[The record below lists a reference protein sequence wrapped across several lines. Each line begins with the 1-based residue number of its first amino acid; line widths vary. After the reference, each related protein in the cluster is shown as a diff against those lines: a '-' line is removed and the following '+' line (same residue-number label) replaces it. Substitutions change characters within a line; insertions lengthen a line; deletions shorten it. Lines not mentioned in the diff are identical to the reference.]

1 MINRKTTLFR
11 TGALLTTLLLFA
23 TASIYAQTKG
33 ANSSTATFTV
43 TAVGKKQEA
52 PPISKDDVQLFEG
65 KERKQIADWKKGE
78 DLFLAILIDDSIE
91 TTAGSQWD
99 YLKQFIVSQPPTTA
113 VALGYIRN
121 NTVQIAQDFT
131 PNHELVAKA
140 VRLPIGI
147 SALGSSPYLATI
159 DLLKRWPQTGP
170 RRSIILITSGID
182 YFRGPS
188 FGPVYPDVDPLI
200 ERAQRQNT
208 NVWSIYYPSSGHRG
222 HSFFL
227 VNNAQINL
235 DKVAE
240 STGAESYYLGFGQP
254 VTIQPYLQEISEHL
268 NNQYLLTFAASGGSK
283 GKFQSMKVR
292 TELPDVEFMTPSS
305 VFIPPGS

>member
-1 MINRKTTLFR
+1 MTNSKTLFR
-11 TGALLTTLLLFA
+11 LGAFLATLLLFT
-23 TASIYAQTKG
+23 TAGTYAQTKEAG
-33 ANSSTATFTV
+33 SSTATFTV

-52 PPISKDDVQLFEG
+52 PPISKDDVQLFQG
-65 KERKQIADWKKGE
+65 KERKQIADWKKGDE
-78 DLFLAILIDDSIE
+78 LFLAILIDDSIE
-91 TTAGSQWD
+91 TTAGGQWD
-99 YLKQFIVSQPPTTA
+99 YLKQFVMSQPPTTA

-121 NTVQIAQDFT
+121 NVVQMAQDFT
-131 PNHELVAKA
+131 SNHELVAKA
-140 VRLPIGI
+140 VRLPIGTG
-147 SALGSSPYLATI
+147 ALGSSPYLATI

-188 FGPVYPDVDPLI
+188 FGPIYPDVDPLI

-208 NVWSIYYPSSGHRG
+208 NIWSVYYPSAGHRG

-254 VTIQPYLQEISEHL
+254 VSIQPYLQEISDHL
-268 NNQYLLTFAASGGSK
+268 NNQYLLTFAGSGGNR
-283 GKFQSMKVR
+283 GRFQSMKVK
-292 TELPDVEFMTPSS
+292 TELPDVEFMAPSS